1 VYEKEAFSTVFL
13 PEHIALCSNWNIRVN
28 RRLGRAT
35 FLPSQVTKA
44 FAASLSSLNV
54 PPSDA
59 RLRAVNSIYTN
70 SMNPVH
76 AGSGRAVAWL
86 QSASAEVWAKFLL
99 ALVGL
104 GLAFGAALL
113 STASGEAGH
122 LWASVTLA
130 SLALLM
136 AAFVGL
142 VTVPYLA
149 RRVALERLHQTFHYE
164 VTKAGVVYVLVTLVI
179 GIAALNTGN
188 NLLYIVV
195 AAMLAAILVSGVVSA
210 LVLRGLELEVRL
222 PEHVFAARPVVGR
235 IVLRNPRRFLPALS
249 IRVVPARRE
258 KKIRKQW
265 KWERTTFTFPLN
277 RAPENQWV
285 RLRDWRVQ
293 RVEATPPAPGIFD
306 GMVYFP
312 YLPPKAEL
320 PADLPLHFARRG
332 RYRESSFGVATR
344 FPFAFLTKTREVALE
359 REILVYPAVEPPDEL
374 FEILPLVRGEWES
387 FVRGRGSDLYRIREY
402 MPEDSARH
410 VDWKATAKSG
420 SLKVREF
427 SREDERKLC
436 IIFDNPAAGRISGQ
450 AYEQAVNLAAGL
462 AWHFSSQDAEVSFR
476 IPRHSHGTDLHEFL
490 ARLAVIE
497 PQPDLRLE
505 QGPQS
510 GLPPG
515 VPQADWLQEDVLREI
530 DLGSTGEYNIVLTAR
545 PRGSLPTALWNCS
558 YFIFLGAEPQEYS
571 RTQATQ
577 GLPALPYMARR

>member
-1 VYEKEAFSTVFL
+1 MSSAYADSVK
-13 PEHIALCSNWNIRVN
+13 N
-28 RRLGRAT
+28 
-35 FLPSQVTKA
+35 LPSGGRT
-44 FAASLSSLNV
+44 
-54 PPSDA
+54 A
-59 RLRAVNSIYTN
+59 R
-70 SMNPVH
+70 
-76 AGSGRAVAWL
+76 WL
-86 QSASAEVWAKFLL
+86 QSTSAEVWVKFLL

-104 GLAFGAALL
+104 GLAFGAALF
-113 STASGEAGH
+113 STALGEAGN
-122 LWASVTLA
+122 LWASVILA
-130 SLALLM
+130 SVALLM

-149 RRVALERLHQTFHYE
+149 RRGALERLRETFHYE
-164 VTKAGVVYVLVTLVI
+164 VTKAGVVYVLVTLVV

-222 PEHVFAARPVVGR
+222 PEHVFAGRPVVGR
-235 IVLRNPRRFLPALS
+235 VALRNPRRFLPAFS

-265 KWERTTFTFPLN
+265 RWERTTFAFPLN
-277 RAPENQWV
+277 RAPENQWL
-285 RLRDWRVQ
+285 RLRDWRVN
-293 RVEATPPAPGIFD
+293 RVEVAPPAPGIVE

-312 YLPPKAEL
+312 YLPPQAEL
-320 PADLPLHFARRG
+320 PADLELCFERRG

-344 FPFAFLTKTREVALE
+344 FPFAFLTKTRDVALE
-359 REILVYPAVEPPDEL
+359 REVLVYPAIEPPDEL
-374 FEILPLVRGEWES
+374 YEILPLVRGEWES

-436 IIFDNPAAGRISGQ
+436 IVFDNPAAGSISEH
-450 AYEQAVNLAAGL
+450 AYERAVNLAASL
-462 AWHFSSQDAEVSFR
+462 AWHFSSQDAEVSFVVPGYGR
-476 IPRHSHGTDLHEFL
+476 GADLHEFL

-497 PQPDLRLE
+497 PLKDAQAGPGLR
-505 QGPQS
+505 
-510 GLPPG
+510 
-515 VPQADWLQEDVLREI
+515 ADVLREI
-530 DLGSTGEYNIVLTAR
+530 DLGSSGEYNIVLTAR

-558 YFIFLGAEPQEYS
+558 YFVFLG
-571 RTQATQ
+571 
-577 GLPALPYMARR
+577 

>member
-1 VYEKEAFSTVFL
+1 VNSAY
-13 PEHIALCSNWNIRVN
+13 SN
-28 RRLGRAT
+28 
-35 FLPSQVTKA
+35 
-44 FAASLSSLNV
+44 
-54 PPSDA
+54 
-59 RLRAVNSIYTN
+59 AVNPGQAT
-70 SMNPVH
+70 
-76 AGSGRAVAWL
+76 SGRAVAWL
-86 QSASAEVWAKFLL
+86 QSATAEVWLKFLL

-149 RRVALERLHQTFHYE
+149 RRVAIERLRQTFHYD

-195 AAMLAAILVSGVVSA
+195 AAMLSAILVSGVVSA

-222 PEHVFAARPVVGR
+222 PEHVFAGRPVVGR
-235 IVLRNPRRFLPALS
+235 IVLRNPRRFLPSFS

-258 KKIRKQW
+258 KGKKPRKQW
-265 KWERTTFTFPLN
+265 RWEPATFVFPPN

-285 RLRDWRVQ
+285 KLRDWRVK
-293 RVEATPPAPGIFD
+293 RVDVTPPAPGIFE
-306 GMVYFP
+306 GMIYFP
-312 YLPPKAEL
+312 YLPPRTDL
-320 PADLPLHFARRG
+320 TADLELLFDRRG

-344 FPFAFLTKTREVALE
+344 FPFAFLTKTRDVALE
-359 REILVYPAVEPPDEL
+359 REILVYPPVEPPDDL

-436 IIFDNPAAGRISGQ
+436 IVFDNPAARVISGQ
-450 AYEQAVNLAAGL
+450 AYERAVNLAASL
-462 AWHFSSQDAEVSFR
+462 AWHFSSQAAEVSFFITGHNR
-476 IPRHSHGTDLHEFL
+476 GADVHEFL
-490 ARLAVIE
+490 AQLAVIAPRTGPQPVPE
-497 PQPDLRLE
+497 PQA
-505 QGPQS
+505 
-510 GLPPG
+510 GLL
-515 VPQADWLQEDVLREI
+515 DS
-530 DLGSTGEYNIVLTAR
+530 DLGSTGEYNIVLTAQ
-545 PRGSLPTALWNCS
+545 PRGSLPTAWWNCS
-558 YFIFLGAEPQEYS
+558 YFVFLGSDGFGGA
-571 RTQATQ
+571 
-577 GLPALPYMARR
+577 